1 MKASAFFGTLAFLAA
16 TSANGALV
24 TFTDTQLASGNPV
37 TSGGV
42 TLTTSTVGGIITF
55 IPGSGGFAGLWL
67 DPGSATGS
75 FTLTFSQS
83 ISSIEIEFDA
93 LSSIGPGAPETL
105 FGFATNNGP
114 VSISYSD
121 QVGTTFDGTTITST
135 VNDAQGIISFTGPD
149 FTSFSFMH
157 NQGDQEG
164 FVIENI
170 VIDTDLNGGG
180 GGGGGE
186 VPEPALLGLLG
197 AALLA
202 MRRMHNQAS

>member
-1 MKASAFFGTLAFLAA
+1 MRTSIILGTLAMLTAG
-16 TSANGALV
+16 TANAALV

-37 TSGGV
+37 TSSGV
-42 TLTTSTVGGIITF
+42 TLTTSTAGGAITF
-55 IPGSGGFAGLWL
+55 IGSGIYTGIWL

-93 LSSIGPGAPETL
+93 LSSTGTGAPETL

-114 VSISYSD
+114 VSISYVN

-135 VNDAQGIISFTGPD
+135 INDAQGIISFAGPD
-149 FTSFSFMH
+149 FTSFSFTH
-157 NQGDQEG
+157 DQGAQQG

-170 VIDTDLNGGG
+170 VIDTELNGGG
-180 GGGGGE
+180 GE
-186 VPEPALLGLLG
+186 APEPAMLGLLG
-197 AALLA
+197 AALLS
-202 MRRMHNQAS
+202 MRLLQKRGS